1 MEHSKAQIHCTKSR
15 LHRSPLALP
24 RSHGP
29 DVYRFL
35 REDGVIEEF
44 AAHEFDVKNNL
55 SGGCMRI
62 LKDEYD
68 DIDVSLPYFTH
79 FNLEFSGHIVGAKMF
94 LPRIITQGYFRAPG
108 DEVLPVLSLKNIYT
122 GTVVHKREHV
132 PYKAIRDEIFQYSMK
147 HIQNV
152 AELKKAILRRYR
164 VSMPNL
170 SEEEILKRGVGITT
184 IRMEGLVDTLETR

>member
-1 MEHSKAQIHCTKSR
+1 MR
-15 LHRSPLALP
+15 
-24 RSHGP
+24 
-29 DVYRFL
+29 D
-35 REDGVIEEF
+35 DGGI
-44 AAHEFDVKNNL
+44 
-55 SGGCMRI
+55 
-62 LKDEYD
+62 D
-68 DIDVSLPYFTH
+68 DIDAHTFELTHGHLGGIRILDEEYAGIDGTLPYFTH

-94 LPRIITQGYFRAPG
+94 LPRIITQGYFCAPS

-152 AELKKAILRRYR
+152 ADLKKAILRRYR

-170 SEEEILKRGVGITT
+170 SDEEILKRGVGITT
-184 IRMEGLVDTLETR
+184 IRLEGLVDDLNVML

>member
-1 MEHSKAQIHCTKSR
+1 MMEHSQAQVHGIKR
-15 LHRSPLALP
+15 RIHRSPLALP

-29 DVYRFL
+29 DIYRFL
-35 REDGVIEEF
+35 RDDGVIEEF
-44 AAHEFDVKNNL
+44 LAHDFDLKNNL

-62 LKDEYD
+62 IDEEYTG
-68 DIDVSLPYFTH
+68 INGTLPYFTH

-108 DEVLPVLSLKNIYT
+108 DEVLPVLSLKNIYV

-132 PYKAIRDEIFQYSMK
+132 PYKAIRDDIFQYSMK

-152 AELKKAILRRYR
+152 ADLKKAILRRYR
-164 VSMPNL
+164 ISMPNL
-170 SEEEILKRGVGITT
+170 SEEDILKRGVAITT
-184 IRMEGLVDTLETR
+184 LRLEGTM

>member
-1 MEHSKAQIHCTKSR
+1 MERASAIQAIPAKRGT
-15 LHRSPLALP
+15 HRSHLALP

-29 DVYRFL
+29 DIYRVL
-35 REDGVIEEF
+35 RSDGVIEESY
-44 AAHEFDVKNNL
+44 AHEFDAAHAL
-55 SGGCMRI
+55 TGGCMRI
-62 LKDEYD
+62 LNTEYD
-68 DIDVSLPYFTH
+68 DIDGTLQYLTH

-108 DEVLPVLSLKNIYT
+108 DEVLPVLSLKNIYI

-132 PYKAIRDEIFQYSMK
+132 PYKAIRDEIFRYSMK

-152 AELKKAILRRYR
+152 ADLKKAILRRYR

-170 SEEEILKRGVGITT
+170 SDEEILKRGVGITT
-184 IRMEGLVDTLETR
+184 IRLSEYLTIS